1 MRKSDLLIG
10 AAIAFIA
17 TSIGCFL
24 FISLFT
30 DYDFTDGIQVIKTQG
45 NLGKIITL
53 GAILNILAFFVLL
66 KKNKEMMARGVVLG
80 TIILALLTLFI

>member
-1 MRKSDLLIG
+1 MRKSDLLVG
-10 AAIAFIA
+10 AMIAFAA
-17 TSIGCFL
+17 TAVGSFL

-30 DYDFTDGIQVIKTQG
+30 DYDFTAGLQVIKAQG

-53 GAILNILAFFVLL
+53 GAILNIIAFFALL
-66 KKNKEMMARGVVLG
+66 KNNKEMMARGVVLG

>member
-17 TSIGCFL
+17 TTIGCFL